1 MIKTKIAALLLAACM
16 VFGSSAPEAC
26 AFEKIDRAIMNMI
39 RNMGSNR
46 GVRESRR
53 ANRVRRAR
61 RAPVAPTVP
70 QRSV

>member
-1 MIKTKIAALLLAACM
+1 MKTKIAALFLAACM
-16 VFGSSAPEAC
+16 VFGSTAPEAC

-46 GVRESRR
+46 GVRDSRR
-53 ANRVRRAR
+53 ANRGRRAR
-61 RAPVAPTVP
+61 RAPVAPTAP

>member
-1 MIKTKIAALLLAACM
+1 MKTKIAALFLAACM
-16 VFGSSAPEAC
+16 VLGSTAPEAC

-46 GVRESRR
+46 DARR

-61 RAPVAPTVP
+61 RAPVAPAAP

>member
-1 MIKTKIAALLLAACM
+1 MKTKIAALVLTACM
-16 VFGSSAPEAC
+16 VFGSTAPEAC

-46 GVRESRR
+46 GVRDSRR

-61 RAPVAPTVP
+61 RAPVAPAAP

>member
-1 MIKTKIAALLLAACM
+1 MKTKIAALFLAACM
-16 VFGSSAPEAC
+16 IFGSTAPEAC

-46 GVRESRR
+46 DARR
-53 ANRVRRAR
+53 ANRGRRAR
-61 RAPVAPTVP
+61 RASVAPAAP